1 MIHIPGGKRHLD
13 LREPKGDEVGRRHSC
28 LQEPPQGQGYESG
41 QQGRQM

>member
-1 MIHIPGGKRHLD
+1 MIHVPGGKRHLD
-13 LREPKGDEVGRRHSC
+13 LREPKGDEVGRRHSW